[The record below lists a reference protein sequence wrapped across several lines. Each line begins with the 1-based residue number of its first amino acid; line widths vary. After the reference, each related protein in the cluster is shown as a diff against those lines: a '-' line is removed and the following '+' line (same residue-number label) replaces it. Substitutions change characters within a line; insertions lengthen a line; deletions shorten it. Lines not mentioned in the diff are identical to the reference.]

1 MLQKKDGITVNQAK
15 ALYNMNFDGWTSSC
29 MRDRLLWGEC
39 AGNFEH
45 KHFFT
50 YFGTPET
57 YKVVIMNNSTGET
70 RITDVIHRT
79 DFDSEITIDVN
90 TMKTVN
96 SINFLNILKTI
107 AISLVLTLVVE
118 IVIALIMKINN
129 LKIIVITNIITN
141 IILQLIL
148 MIIPLPY
155 MFKFISMEILV
166 IISEYLIYKK
176 YFNDVPDKKLIIYVF
191 VANLI
196 SALLTFLVR

>member
-1 MLQKKDGITVNQAK
+1 MMKKNLILHMLQKKDGITVNQAK

-29 MRDRLLWGEC
+29 MRNSLLWGKC
-39 AGNFEH
+39 AGNFEN

-70 RITDVIHRT
+70 KITDVIHRT
-79 DFDSEITIDVN
+79 MFDSEITIDVN
-90 TMKTVN
+90 TMKTTN
-96 SINFLNILKTI
+96 SSSFLYIIKNIV
-107 AISLVLTLVVE
+107 ISLVLTLVVE
-118 IVIALIMKINN
+118 IVIALIMKIKN

-155 MFKFISMEILV
+155 MFKFIFMEIQIHGDIFLEV
-166 IISEYLIYKK
+166 IIKDMAIMRDGQDY
-176 YFNDVPDKKLIIYVF
+176 
-191 VANLI
+191 
-196 SALLTFLVR
+196 